1 MTSLIISDDFKIKKA
16 MNTEALYSLVNL
28 KAFSCSQNLKLD
40 FSFLIHLKTLTLKYS
55 RNFSNLNQLKLVEQ
69 LSLRSFNE
77 EDCTLISEMENIQS
91 LKLQGSYTSL
101 EGILQLKN
109 LELLRLIHSSK
120 IFDISEINEL
130 EKLSSLYIEKCKR
143 LLNFDFLK
151 RNNSMEELFISELD
165 SLSFIPTMKKLKTI
179 SFWNVKDGNLEPLL
193 NSLTLKNIYFYPNR
207 KFYNYKLQDILSRLT
222 LQ

>member
-1 MTSLIISDDFKIKKA
+1 MKRI
-16 MNTEALYSLVNL
+16 ALLLVRW
-28 KAFSCSQNLKLD
+28 
-40 FSFLIHLKTLTLKYS
+40 KT
-55 RNFSNLNQLKLVEQ
+55 
-69 LSLRSFNE
+69 
-77 EDCTLISEMENIQS
+77 
-91 LKLQGSYTSL
+91 
-101 EGILQLKN
+101 
-109 LELLRLIHSSK
+109 SK

-207 KFYNYKLQDILSRLT
+207 KYYDYKLQDILSRLT